1 MNIVVI
7 LQTVPDSA
15 EELTLADG
23 VLDWDEA
30 PLRLNEFDDHALEE
44 AVLAKEEAGATVIA
58 LALESA
64 GDRVL
69 QTAVARGADRAVKLI
84 KEVPLDASARMV
96 APLMAEAARK
106 LGADLVVTGVQ
117 APGDI
122 FGQLAPFTAA
132 ELAWPLLG
140 GAVGIDCSADAPI
153 VAQEFG
159 GGRSAQISVTLPAV
173 VGVQAA
179 RRPPRYVSGS
189 KLRQAVQ
196 SASIEKL
203 DVAAELADEPG
214 KLVTLH
220 SPHKTTAISFLDDDP
235 VTAVDQIVEIFRQR
249 GIVGG
254 GRG

>member
-15 EELTLADG
+15 EELPLLDG
-23 VLDWDEA
+23 ALDWDEA

-58 LALESA
+58 LALENA

-69 QTAVARGADRAVKLI
+69 QTAIARGADRAVKLVN
-84 KEVPLDASARMV
+84 EVPLDASVRMI
-96 APLMAEAARK
+96 APLMAEAVRK
-106 LGADLVVTGVQ
+106 LEADLVVTGVQ
-117 APGDI
+117 TPGDI

-132 ELAWPLLG
+132 ELGWPSLG
-140 GAVGIDCSADAPI
+140 GAVGVDCTADTP
-153 VAQEFG
+153 VVTQEFG
-159 GGRSAQISVTLPAV
+159 GGRAAMVSVALPAV

-203 DVAAELADEPG
+203 EVAAELADEPG
-214 KLVTLH
+214 KVVALRP
-220 SPHKTTAISFLDDDP
+220 PHKTTTISFLDDDP
-235 VTAVDQIVEIFRQR
+235 DAAADQVMEILRQR
-249 GIVGG
+249 GFVGG
-254 GRG
+254 GHG